1 MLTRMSTI
9 HRYGAAVLVAAF
21 AAAMLAGCARGN
33 APELAA
39 EPLFSLELG
48 RLEDQLD
55 LFQTKDVP
63 QNMPTRIAM
72 RDGLFYVSNGS
83 AHKIMVFSSYGDLL
97 FLLYDPRTNPTPALE
112 SAPTAPDTVTT
123 RGAVAYPFQDL
134 GEIAVS
140 SEKVLYVEDT
150 APAAR
155 VVKDPL
161 TGSLSRVVLRFD
173 RRGTPMAPL
182 GQEGLNGTP
191 FPYITALHVTDDDQL
206 VVVCR
211 LAAEWQVFWFSREGA
226 LLHQV
231 EIDQAHLPPID
242 DSSQSAALVSIMPD
256 MDAPVLYLLLYYYP
270 RTGEKAGTGVTA
282 KVFPLDLRTRQYGS
296 AIELPVNPGR
306 KEKVGFTTE
315 EIARPPY
322 DLLGAGSNGHLYLLG
337 YTDSNLYNLVILG
350 LDGRVRGRAWM
361 VIEDSE
367 LTYRDTH
374 LSPTGIIYGLL
385 CGQSRADVSWWRA
398 DRLLKA
404 D

>member
-1 MLTRMSTI
+1 MRARMTI
-9 HRYGAAVLVAAF
+9 RHRYGAAVLAAAVAA
-21 AAAMLAGCARGN
+21 ATLAGCARGG

-55 LFQTKDVP
+55 LFRTNEAP
-63 QNMPTRIAM
+63 QNMRTRVAM

-97 FLLYDPRTNPTPALE
+97 FLLYDPRTNPKPALA
-112 SAPTAPDTVTT
+112 SAPTGPDTVST

-140 SEKVLYVEDT
+140 SEKILYVEDA

-161 TGSLSRVVLRFD
+161 SGSLSRVVLRFD
-173 RRGTPMAPL
+173 RRGVVLPPL

-191 FPYITALHVTDDDQL
+191 FPYVTALHVTDEDQL

-211 LAAEWQVFWFSREGA
+211 MAAAWQVFWFSREGA

-231 EIDQAHLPPID
+231 QVDQAHLPPID
-242 DSSQSAALVSIMPD
+242 DPDLVASLVGIVPA
-256 MDAPVLYLLLYYYP
+256 MDAPVLYLVLYYYP
-270 RTGEKAGTGVTA
+270 RTADKAGTGVAA
-282 KVFPLDLRTRQYGS
+282 KVFPLDLRTRQYGK
-296 AIELPVNPGR
+296 AVELPANPRR
-306 KEKVGFTTE
+306 KERVGFTTE

-374 LSPTGIIYGLL
+374 LAPSGIVYGLL
-385 CGQSRADVSWWRA
+385 CGQARADVSWWRA

>member
-1 MLTRMSTI
+1 MSTI
-9 HRYGAAVLVAAF
+9 HRYGAAVL
-21 AAAMLAGCARGN
+21 AAAIAAAVLAGCARGG

-39 EPLFSLELG
+39 EPLFALELG
-48 RLEDQLD
+48 RLEDQVD
-55 LFQTKDVP
+55 LFQTEDAPLKAR
-63 QNMPTRIAM
+63 TRIAM
-72 RDGLFYVSNGS
+72 RDGLFYLANGG

-97 FLLYDPRTNPTPALE
+97 FLLYDPRTNPEPTLA
-112 SAPTAPDTVTT
+112 SAPTEPGTVST
-123 RGAVAYPFQDL
+123 RGAVEYPFQDL

-140 SEKVLYVEDT
+140 SEKILYVEDA

-173 RRGTPMAPL
+173 RRGTAMAPL
-182 GQEGLNGTP
+182 GQEGPNGTP
-191 FPYITALHVTDDDQL
+191 FPYIAALHVSDDDHL

-211 LAAEWQVFWFSREGA
+211 LSTAWQVFWFSRDGA
-226 LLHQV
+226 LQHQV
-231 EIDQAHLPPID
+231 EIDQAHLPPSE
-242 DSSQSAALVSIMPD
+242 DSGLAASLVNIVPD
-256 MDAPVLYLLLYYYP
+256 MDEPVLYLLLYYYP
-270 RTGEKAGTGVTA
+270 RTADKADTGVTA

-296 AIELPVNPGR
+296 ALELPTNPGR
-306 KEKVGFTTE
+306 KEKVGFTTQ

-350 LDGRVRGRAWM
+350 LDGRVRGRAYM
-361 VIEDSE
+361 VVEDSE

-374 LSPTGIIYGLL
+374 LAPSGIIYGLL
-385 CGQSRADVSWWRA
+385 CGQARADVSWWRA

>member
-1 MLTRMSTI
+1 MLARMSTT
-9 HRYGAAVLVAAF
+9 HRYGAAVLVAAV
-21 AAAMLAGCARGN
+21 AAAALAGCARGN

-39 EPLFSLELG
+39 EPLFPLELG
-48 RLEDQLD
+48 RLENQLD
-55 LFQTKDVP
+55 LFRTTDAP
-63 QNMPTRIAM
+63 QNMRTRVAM
-72 RDGLFYVSNGS
+72 RDGLFYVSNGG

-97 FLLYDPRTNPTPALE
+97 FLLYDPRTNPKPALA
-112 SAPTAPDTVTT
+112 SAPTEPDTVST
-123 RGAVAYPFQDL
+123 RGAVAFPFQDL

-140 SEKVLYVEDT
+140 SEKILYVEDA

-161 TGSLSRVVLRFD
+161 SGSLSRVVLRFD
-173 RRGTPMAPL
+173 RRGTALAPI
-182 GQEGLNGTP
+182 GQEGPNGTP
-191 FPYITALHVTDDDQL
+191 FPYVSALHVTDDDQL

-211 LAAEWQVFWFSREGA
+211 MAAAWQVFWFSREGA

-231 EIDQAHLPPID
+231 QVDPAHQPPID
-242 DSSQSAALVSIMPD
+242 DPDLAASLVSIVPD

-270 RTGEKAGTGVTA
+270 RTADKAGTGVAA
-282 KVFPLDLRTRQYGS
+282 KVFPLDLRTRQYGK
-296 AIELPVNPGR
+296 AIELPANPGR
-306 KEKVGFTTE
+306 KEKAGFTTQ

-374 LSPTGIIYGLL
+374 LSPSGIIYGLL
-385 CGQSRADVSWWRA
+385 CGQARADVSWWRA

-404 D
+404 E

>member
-1 MLTRMSTI
+1 
-9 HRYGAAVLVAAF
+9 
-21 AAAMLAGCARGN
+21 
-33 APELAA
+33 
-39 EPLFSLELG
+39 
-48 RLEDQLD
+48 
-55 LFQTKDVP
+55 
-63 QNMPTRIAM
+63 M
-72 RDGLFYVSNGS
+72 RDGLFYLSNGA

-97 FLLYDPRTNPTPALE
+97 FLLYDPRTNPKPALA
-112 SAPTAPDTVTT
+112 SAPTEPGTVST
-123 RGAVAYPFQDL
+123 RGAVAFPFQDL

-140 SEKVLYVEDT
+140 SEKILYVEDA

-161 TGSLSRVVLRFD
+161 SGSFSRVVLRFD
-173 RRGTPMAPL
+173 RRGTALTPL
-182 GQEGLNGTP
+182 GQEGPNGTP

-211 LAAEWQVFWFSREGA
+211 MTAAWQVFWFSRDGA

-231 EIDQAHLPPID
+231 QVDQAHLPPID
-242 DSSQSAALVSIMPD
+242 DPNLAASLVSIVPD
-256 MDAPVLYLLLYYYP
+256 MGAPVLYFLLYCYP
-270 RTGEKAGTGVTA
+270 RTADKGGTGVAA
-282 KVFPLDLRTRQYGS
+282 KVFPLDLRTRQYGK
-296 AIELPVNPGR
+296 AIELPANPGR
-306 KEKVGFTTE
+306 KEKVGFTTQ

-367 LTYRDTH
+367 LTYRDMH
-374 LSPTGIIYGLL
+374 LAPSGIIYGLL
-385 CGQSRADVSWWRA
+385 FGRAHGDVSWWRA

>member
-1 MLTRMSTI
+1 MLARMSTT
-9 HRYGAAVLVAAF
+9 HRYGATVLAATI
-21 AAAMLAGCARGN
+21 AAAVLAGCARGG

-48 RLEDQLD
+48 RLENQLD
-55 LFQTKDVP
+55 LFRTTDAP

-97 FLLYDPRTNPTPALE
+97 FLLYDPRSNPAPTLA
-112 SAPTAPDTVTT
+112 SAPVEPGTVST
-123 RGAVAYPFQDL
+123 RGAVEYPFQDL

-140 SEKVLYVEDT
+140 SEKIIYVEDA

-161 TGSLSRVVLRFD
+161 SGNLSRIVLRFD
-173 RRGTPMAPL
+173 RRGTPLAPL
-182 GQEGLNGTP
+182 GQEGPNGTP
-191 FPYITALHVTDDDQL
+191 FPFITALHVTDDDQL

-211 LAAEWQVFWFSREGA
+211 LATAWQLFWFSREGA

-231 EIDQAHLPPID
+231 EIDQAHLPPIE
-242 DSSQSAALVSIMPD
+242 DSGLTASLVNIVPD

-270 RTGEKAGTGVTA
+270 RTPDKAGSDVAA
-282 KVFPLDLRTRQYGS
+282 KVFPFDLRTRQYGA

-306 KEKVGFTTE
+306 KEKVGFTTQ

-322 DLLGAGSNGHLYLLG
+322 DLLGMGSNGHLYLLG
-337 YTDSNLYNLVILG
+337 YTDSNLYNLLILG
-350 LDGRVRGRAWM
+350 LDGRVRGRAYM

-367 LTYRDTH
+367 LTYRDTR
-374 LSPTGIIYGLL
+374 LAPSGIIYGLL
-385 CGQSRADVSWWRA
+385 CGQARADVAWWRA